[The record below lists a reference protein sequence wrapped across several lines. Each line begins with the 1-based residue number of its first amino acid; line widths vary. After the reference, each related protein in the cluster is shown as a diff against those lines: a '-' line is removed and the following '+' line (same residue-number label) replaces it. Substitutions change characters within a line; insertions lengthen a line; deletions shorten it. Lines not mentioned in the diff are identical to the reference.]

1 MPKQSRSSSRSKT
14 PKRNF
19 GSRNYSDRKFASK
32 VRTVVREQV
41 AEKKR
46 VYHEWLNAEFD
57 WNGHR
62 QYLDTIP
69 QGSGEGE
76 RIGRVVTPHSF
87 SGRFELVNSSNTYV
101 YRATW
106 TAFLV
111 QDLQTVGDAHATV
124 AEILS
129 NVGTQLAPMGHIN
142 IANKGRFKIIR
153 RWEGV
158 LGTANGAD
166 PSILYLNVYHKFRK
180 GEVKNIRYN
189 GTASTDIEANSL
201 MFVLVSSEDP
211 ANNIC
216 YASGV
221 GRLWYTD
228 V

>member
-19 GSRNYSDRKFASK
+19 GSRNFSDRKFASK

-46 VYHEWLNAEFD
+46 SYHEWNNAEFD

-76 RIGRVVTPHSF
+76 RIGRVVTPYSF
-87 SGRFELVNSSNTYV
+87 SGRFELLNASGDTNR
-101 YRATW
+101 RATW

-129 NVGTQLAPMGHIN
+129 NVGSSLAPMGHIN

-158 LGTANGAD
+158 LGINTMEN
-166 PSILYLNVYHKFRK
+166 SIQYLNIFHKFRK
-180 GEVKNIRYN
+180 GEIKNIRYN

-201 MFVLVSSEDP
+201 MFVLLSSEDP
-211 ANNIC
+211 VNNIC
-216 YASGV
+216 FASGV